1 MPVEGSRAAEGSVN
15 ADGSAN
21 CEKAAHPYRNVDG
34 IIVPTKRRECAFEDY
49 SS

>member
-1 MPVEGSRAAEGSVN
+1 MPVEGSPDDEGSVN

-21 CEKAAHPYRNVDG
+21 CEKAAPYRNVDG
-34 IIVPTKRRECAFEDY
+34 IIVPTKRREYAYEGC